1 MAPRDPDTEDL
12 IARASGGDPSACQQ
26 LLARHRDRL
35 RRMVAVRLDRRLAAR
50 LDPSDV
56 VQEAL
61 LQAAQQLAGY
71 LRERPL
77 PLYPWLRR
85 IAWEHLLKMHQRHIT
100 ARKRSTTREQQD
112 GPGLA
117 DGSVLELAQR
127 LVAPGTSPSNRLLRE
142 ELRQRMRAALTRL
155 PDSDREILVMRYL
168 EQLPMGDIAHVLGIS
183 EGAVKMRHTR
193 ALQRLC
199 GLLGSDPREDK
210 P

>member
-1 MAPRDPDTEDL
+1 MAPRDADTEDL

-26 LLARHRDRL
+26 LLARHRERL

-85 IAWEHLLKMHQRHIT
+85 IAWEHLLKTHQRHIT
-100 ARKRSTTREQQD
+100 AQKRSTTREQQ
-112 GPGLA
+112 PG
-117 DGSVLELAQR
+117 
-127 LVAPGTSPSNRLLRE
+127 
-142 ELRQRMRAALTRL
+142 
-155 PDSDREILVMRYL
+155 
-168 EQLPMGDIAHVLGIS
+168 
-183 EGAVKMRHTR
+183 
-193 ALQRLC
+193 
-199 GLLGSDPREDK
+199 
-210 P
+210 

>member
-61 LQAAQQLAGY
+61 LEAAQKLAGY

-100 ARKRSTTREQQD
+100 AQKRSTREQQD

-142 ELRQRMRAALTRL
+142 ELRQRMRAALARL

-168 EQLPMGDIAHVLGIS
+168 EQLTMSDIAAVLGIS